1 MAQVSPRLDDVSAH
15 KSHIS
20 HNYSLSQFE
29 ICNLKHI
36 FNEIR
41 YILTKFGRSINYIDK
56 LQAGYK
62 RYLLKLEMN
71 KAPQTKS
78 PNDP

>member
-1 MAQVSPRLDDVSAH
+1 MDDISAN

-20 HNYSLSQFE
+20 HSYSLSQLE

-56 LQAGYK
+56 IHAGYK
-62 RYLLKLEMN
+62 RYLLKLEMI
-71 KAPQTKS
+71 KAP
-78 PNDP
+78 